1 METILLL
8 LALVLLVVVLLIVP
22 VMSFRFGQW
31 LTERF
36 RR

>member
-1 METILLL
+1 MEVVLLL
-8 LALVLLVVVLLIVP
+8 LALVLLIVAMMVVPIVA
-22 VMSFRFGQW
+22 FRFGQW

>member
-8 LALVLLVVVLLIVP
+8 LVLVLLVVVLLIAP
-22 VMSFRFGQW
+22 VMAFRFGQW